1 MAEEGDGKK
10 TMRESIEGMTERNAH
25 LRFEEYK
32 LSAYVR
38 KTSRW
43 IANLDVTGRAE
54 TLEMG
59 SVKVDQDGFEKLAK
73 EVGMTATLEIGS
85 VEVDEGS
92 RGKGNFSRFLDD
104 FEKLAKETKRIA
116 YVECVLN
123 PILEKELMKRNYTK
137 TIDGENTYFMVTPSR
152 EEGG

>member
-10 TMRESIEGMTERNAH
+10 AMRESIEGMTERNAH

-32 LSAYVR
+32 LNAYVR
-38 KTSRW
+38 KTERW
-43 IANLDVTGRAE
+43 ITNLDVPGRTE
-54 TLEMG
+54 
-59 SVKVDQDGFEKLAK
+59 
-73 EVGMTATLEIGS
+73 TLEIGS
-85 VEVDEGS
+85 VEVDGDS

-104 FEKLAKETKRIA
+104 FEELAKETKRIA

-137 TIDGENTYFMVTPSR
+137 TTDGENTYFMTTTSR
-152 EEGG
+152 EGG